1 MEDGWK
7 VRMNICTALWSFVN
21 FCCLSQSEVS
31 TDNRKVSTF
40 FAFQHVRC
48 RCCYR
53 SYLDRFLIVQRQ
65 RWPASEANHER
76 TRPSQS
82 LLLSCATLAWLP
94 STPSNEELTGR
105 LRQKKKHACIP
116 MCLNISDV
124 KVFVFTIIISPSK
137 SLLEIMSNLEQCI
150 RLMKVSQKHFAAD
163 RIIKSLVG
171 FWLPMLQRSV
181 LEITS
186 LRRGGMEPMEHF
198 F

>member
-1 MEDGWK
+1 MEDDWK
-7 VRMNICTALWSFVN
+7 VRMNICTVLWSFVN
-21 FCCLSQSEVS
+21 CCCLSQSEVS
-31 TDNRKVSTF
+31 TDNGKVSTF